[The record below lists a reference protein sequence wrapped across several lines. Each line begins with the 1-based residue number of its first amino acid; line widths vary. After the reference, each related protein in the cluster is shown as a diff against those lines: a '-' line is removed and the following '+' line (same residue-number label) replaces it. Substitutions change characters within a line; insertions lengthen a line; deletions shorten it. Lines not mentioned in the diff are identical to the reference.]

1 MFSQKLS
8 QLLSLGQILILGA
21 GATLALSNR
30 ANATE
35 VITLQ
40 YKDRSALVT
49 INDLSRFAR
58 TGVIPP
64 SIQNLFDTTD
74 KVPSDIST
82 ILNQE
87 LKISRQFIDSFIDS
101 AIGDF
106 VLGGLDDVINNAS
119 SRRDLTNVRS
129 TLVAAYEDDNRVSLI
144 ELIERYPQREVQVN
158 ITSLEKTY
166 NTVNG
171 IVEDVFP
178 ALEVAKTYVQD
189 LVCDCD
195 EQVTQI
201 LEDGTEV
208 LVANNNINCQK
219 NNSIGQ
225 NKSQSEEETIAE
237 IMARNSTTLV
247 TDK

>member
-1 MFSQKLS
+1 MLSPKLS
-8 QLLSLGQILILGA
+8 RFISLGQLFILGA
-21 GATLALSNR
+21 GATLALSSR

-35 VITLQ
+35 LITLQ

-49 INDLSRFAR
+49 IDDLSRFAR
-58 TGVIPP
+58 TGAIPQ
-64 SIQNLFDTTD
+64 SIQDLFATTD
-74 KVPSDIST
+74 KIPSDIST
-82 ILNQE
+82 ILNKE
-87 LKISRQFIDSFIDS
+87 LKISRQFVDSFIDS

-106 VLGGLDDVINNAS
+106 VLGGLDEVINNAS
-119 SRRDLTNVRS
+119 SSRDLTNVRS

-144 ELIERYPQREVQVN
+144 ELIERYPQNEVQINV
-158 ITSLEKTY
+158 TSLEKTY

-171 IVEDVFP
+171 IVEDVLP

-195 EQVTQI
+195 EPVAQ
-201 LEDGTEV
+201 LSEDGTKV

-219 NNSIGQ
+219 NSSIAE
-225 NKSQSEEETIAE
+225 NNSQSEEETIAQ

-247 TDK
+247 RDK